1 MIRNAL
7 STPDPETSAHVD
19 VGAVPCALV
28 ISTSLQAGLALHREG
43 KLEQAQQT
51 YEQILAVSPSNFD
64 ALHFMGVI
72 FYQLGNYPKSVEV
85 IGEALAVDSKQAAA
99 HINLGVALT
108 GLGRI
113 EEALASYDCAIA
125 LNDGSAQAHMHR
137 GNTLMKL
144 QRFDE
149 AVTSHTRA
157 IEIKGDFA
165 QAHLSLGSALKHL
178 GRLEAAAQCFE
189 NAIVLRENYAQAY
202 FNRGVVLHEQ
212 SRMDAAI
219 ASYESA
225 INIAPDYAEAWLNK
239 SLALLSLGE
248 YLRGWPVYEWRWRKE
263 KRKLDP
269 NVDMQRQWSGRE
281 SLQDKTILIY
291 AEQGLGDS
299 IQFCRYAKELSALG
313 ARVIMQVPRSLL
325 GLVASLQGVTE
336 AIEEGAPVPPYDFHC
351 ALMSLP
357 GAFKTDLFSI
367 PLAHGYMSVRPD
379 KYKIWHQRL
388 GPKQGVR
395 IGLVWNGAIG
405 TQKDKDRSLPLSQL
419 LMHLP
424 PQFEYICLQKD
435 IRDSDRGDLAAS
447 AIRYFGPE
455 IDDFTDTA
463 ALCELVDLVISV
475 DTSVAHLAGALGRPT
490 WVLLPYVADWRW
502 LMDREDSPW
511 YESMLLIRQG
521 TDRQWAPVLAGMKQV
536 LTARNADK
544 Y

>member
-1 MIRNAL
+1 MPDAL
-7 STPDPETSAHVD
+7 SKPAPETSTHFD
-19 VGAVPCALV
+19 VLAVPCALDV
-28 ISTSLQAGLALHREG
+28 SMSLQAGLALHREG

-72 FYQLGNYPKSVEV
+72 FYQLGNYPKSVEI
-85 IGEALAVDSKQAAA
+85 IGKALAVDTKQAAA

-113 EEALASYDCAIA
+113 EEALLSFDRAIA
-125 LNDGSAQAHMHR
+125 LKDGSAQAHLHR
-137 GNTLMKL
+137 GNTLMDL

-178 GRLEAAAQCFE
+178 GRLEEAAQCFE
-189 NAIVLRENYAQAY
+189 KAIALKENYAQAF

-225 INIAPDYAEAWLNK
+225 INIVPDYAEAWLNK

-248 YLRGWPVYEWRWRKE
+248 YRAAWPLYEWRWRKE
-263 KRKLDP
+263 RRKLDP
-269 NVDMQRQWSGRE
+269 NVDMQRQWNGRE
-281 SLQDKTILIY
+281 SLQDKTILIF

-299 IQFCRYAKELSALG
+299 IQFCRFVPALSGLG
-313 ARVIMQVPRSLL
+313 ARVLLQVPRSLL

-336 AIEEGAPVPPYDFHC
+336 AIEEGAPVPPFDFHC

-357 GAFKTDLFSI
+357 GAFQTDLCSI
-367 PLAHGYMSVRPD
+367 PLAQGYLSVSPG
-379 KYKIWHQRL
+379 KYQYWQQRL
-388 GPKQGVR
+388 GLKQAVR

-405 TQKDKDRSLPLSQL
+405 TQRDKDRSLPLGQL
-419 LMHLP
+419 LTHLP
-424 PQFEYICLQKD
+424 SQFEYICLQKE
-435 IRDSDRGDLAAS
+435 IRDSDRGHLAAS
-447 AIRYFGPE
+447 GIRYFGPE
-455 IDDFTDTA
+455 IADFTDTA

-502 LMDREDSPW
+502 LMGREDSPW
-511 YESMLLIRQG
+511 YKSVRLIRQG
-521 TDRQWAPVLAGMKQV
+521 VDVNWAEVLRTVFGN
-536 LTARNADK
+536 LRG
-544 Y
+544 